1 MTRIVNCW
9 CERGEL
15 NPHGLPRQILSLMR
29 LPFRHSR
36 TDRCACMT
44 EQKWSR
50 CRDLNPG
57 PLGPEPSALPNCA
70 TPRPRAHTRHIHSIE
85 HGFTRVKRFP
95 ESVSES
101 VGGAPASIAWADWV
115 AYGRVVRGMDG
126 NGILYPVGHLFRPS
140 CVGLHR
146 IPENH
151 GPQGTGLGIPSVDV
165 AHGGIRG
172 CGGVRRAKSAR
183 ATRNSTYVA

>member
-1 MTRIVNCW
+1 MAFSDRRHKNSCSEGREGQGSLTWVVSDW

-36 TDRCACMT
+36 THGCACMT
-44 EQKWSR
+44 ERKWSR

-95 ESVSES
+95 ESVSDSVSESVPES
-101 VGGAPASIAWADWV
+101 VGGAPASIASLCPW
-115 AYGRVVRGMDG
+115 
-126 NGILYPVGHLFRPS
+126 
-140 CVGLHR
+140 
-146 IPENH
+146 
-151 GPQGTGLGIPSVDV
+151 PSVDV
-165 AHGGIRG
+165 AHGGIG
-172 CGGVRRAKSAR
+172 YYENAS
-183 ATRNSTYVA
+183 